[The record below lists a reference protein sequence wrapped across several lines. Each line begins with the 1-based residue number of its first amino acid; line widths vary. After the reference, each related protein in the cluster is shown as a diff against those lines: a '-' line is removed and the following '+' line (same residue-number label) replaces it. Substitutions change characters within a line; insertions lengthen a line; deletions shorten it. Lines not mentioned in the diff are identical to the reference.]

1 MLVECPHCKQ
11 WIEIL
16 ELNCKIFR
24 CGMYKNFKQIDP
36 HMNKDGCDQL
46 IKENKI
52 FGCGKP
58 FTVRQNKDEW
68 IAVICEYI

>member
-1 MLVECPHCKQ
+1 
-11 WIEIL
+11 
-16 ELNCKIFR
+16 
-24 CGMYKNFKQIDP
+24 MYKNFKQIDP